1 MRLLFDN
8 NLSPRLV
15 GYLADLFPASSHVA
29 LVGLER
35 SSDDMVWEYARDGGF
50 VIVTKDTDFGDLSAL
65 RGFPPKVVWI
75 RVGNC
80 PTARIT
86 YLLRTRYAEIVAF
99 ATDPT
104 GGILILVDD

>member
-15 GYLADLFPASSHVA
+15 TLLADAFPNASHVA

-35 SSDDMVWEYARDGGF
+35 SADEDVWDHARAGNY
-50 VIVTKDTDFGDLSAL
+50 VIVTKDADFNDLSAL
-65 RGFPPKVVWI
+65 RGAPPKVVWL

-80 PTARIT
+80 PTTRIAS
-86 YLLRTRYAEIVAF
+86 LMRLHRTAITAF

-104 GGILILVDD
+104 DGILVLA

>member
-15 GYLADLFPASSHVA
+15 SNIADAFPDASHVA

-35 SSDDMVWEYARDGGF
+35 SADEDVWEYARAGGYI
-50 VIVTKDTDFGDLSAL
+50 IVTKDADFNDLSAL
-65 RGFPPKVVWI
+65 RGVPPKVVWL

-80 PTARIT
+80 PTTRIAT
-86 YLLRTRYAEIVAF
+86 LLRLHRSAIVAF
-99 ATDPT
+99 ASDPT
-104 GGILILVDD
+104 GGILVLA